1 VQGHP
6 SKSGWVFRVRLI
18 LGLYFWNQRLHLYH
32 GGAFYLC
39 IIRRKGKKKIRR
51 KEPDPSYIKFAEENW
66 WSLEDEGEHSWWRD
80 PSTRYLLD
88 LLYICS
94 GRSGSPRFR
103 CQVPSWSHTWNQI
116 NGAWSY
122 FCFNLVRTISFKLRV
137 VSILYFFLPFLNF
150 HSTAPP
156 FLLSHLLSLLLFS
169 C

>member
-1 VQGHP
+1 MKVQGHW
-6 SKSGWVFRVRLI
+6 SKSGWVLRVRLI
-18 LGLYFWNQRLHLYH
+18 LGLYSWNQRLHMYH
-32 GGAFYLC
+32 GGAFYLY
-39 IIRRKGKKKIRR
+39 IVRRKAL
-51 KEPDPSYIKFAEENW
+51 DPSYIKFAEKNW
-66 WSLEDEGEHSWWRD
+66 LSLEEEGAHSWWRD

-94 GRSGSPRFR
+94 SRSGSPRFR

-122 FCFNLVRTISFKLRV
+122 FCFNLVRTISFKLHV
-137 VSILYFFLPFLNF
+137 VSILYFLLPFLNF

-156 FLLSHLLSLLLFS
+156 FLLSPLFLLLFS